1 MIIICIVLGM
11 AIGWVLGNYLLDR
24 WINNGIDDIDEENK
38 NDVK

>member
-1 MIIICIVLGM
+1 M